1 MPKRRRPSSNYIYF
15 DGRYMHFQFER
26 VFNLEASLQVPAN
39 TTKMLYIGAKNDGTR
54 DRES

>member
-1 MPKRRRPSSNYIYF
+1 
-15 DGRYMHFQFER
+15 MHFQFER